1 MSMELW
7 NPFRDMV
14 TLRDAMD
21 RMFPE
26 GFSRPGSAFGGRG
39 MVPLDI
45 ADNGNAFEITATM
58 PGVKP
63 DDVQITV
70 QGDTLSIRGETN
82 TEHERKGQQNE
93 NWIAHERQ
101 SGAFYRS
108 VSLPAPVDADK
119 AQAHFEHG
127 ILHLTLPKS
136 ESAKPKQIRISGQAL
151 EQHTEQR
158 QGQQGQQGET
168 H

>member
-7 NPFRDMV
+7 NPFRDMM
-14 TLRDAMD
+14 TWRDAMD
-21 RMFPE
+21 RFFQE
-26 GFSRPGSAFGGRG
+26 GFSRPGSLFAGRG
-39 MVPLDI
+39 IVPLDI
-45 ADNGNAFEITATM
+45 ADNGNAFEITATI

-63 DDVQITV
+63 DDVHITV
-70 QGDTLSIRGETN
+70 QGDTLTLRGETT
-82 TEHERKGQQNE
+82 TEFERKDQNQ

-119 AQAHFEHG
+119 AQARFENG
-127 ILHLTLPKS
+127 VLHLTLPKS
-136 ESAKPKQIRISGQAL
+136 EAAKPKQIRISGQAL
-151 EQHTEQR
+151 EQRTEQ
-158 QGQQGQQGET
+158 QQLGQPGQQGPT

>member
-21 RMFPE
+21 RMFQE
-26 GFSRPGSAFGGRG
+26 GFSRPGGSFAGRG

-45 ADNGNAFEITATM
+45 ADKGNTFEITATM

-70 QGDTLSIRGETN
+70 QGDTLSIRGETT
-82 TEHERKGQQNE
+82 TEHERQDQNQ

-108 VSLPAPVDADK
+108 VTLPTPVNADK

-151 EQHTEQR
+151 EQRAEQR
-158 QGQQGQQGET
+158 QGQQGQQGEK